1 MKKQESPGFSRG
13 EQVNDPTTIAA
24 ATNNLLAV
32 ILCAATAV
40 WATTSGEA
48 VWLTVLLVVIGAANL
63 LAAGLILRGEA
74 RR

>member
-1 MKKQESPGFSRG
+1 M
-13 EQVNDPTTIAA
+13 TTHHALAA
-24 ATNNLLAV
+24 AVANLLTA

-48 VWLTVLLVVIGAANL
+48 VWLTVLLAVLGAANL
-63 LAAGLILRGEA
+63 LTAGVILRGEA

>member
-1 MKKQESPGFSRG
+1 MT
-13 EQVNDPTTIAA
+13 NPTAIAA
-24 ATNNLLAV
+24 ATANLLAV

-48 VWLTVLLVVIGAANL
+48 VWRTVLLAVLGAVNL
-63 LAAGLILRGEA
+63 LTAGVVLRGEA

>member
-1 MKKQESPGFSRG
+1 MTA
-13 EQVNDPTTIAA
+13 PTAIAA
-24 ATNNLLAV
+24 ATAHLLAA

-48 VWLTVLLVVIGAANL
+48 VWLTVLLAVLGAANL
-63 LAAGLILRGEA
+63 LTAGIILRGEA